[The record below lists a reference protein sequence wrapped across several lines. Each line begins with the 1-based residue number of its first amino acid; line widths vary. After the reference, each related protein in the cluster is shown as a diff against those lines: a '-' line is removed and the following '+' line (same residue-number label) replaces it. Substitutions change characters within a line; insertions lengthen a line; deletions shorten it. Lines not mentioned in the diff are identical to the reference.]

1 MTSVPIRAL
10 VFGGAFAVASLTL
23 IAQTQPPS
31 PAPGTTPGPGA
42 AGQGRGSQTAGQG
55 QFPGRGRSM
64 MEPDFS
70 KKPPVVAL
78 TPEEEGK
85 RFWLPPGF
93 KLEPVLSDPDIEEPA
108 QVAFDGNG
116 RMFVLELRG
125 YMQDADAKGEL
136 DPVGRISVHE
146 DRDGDGRYETHNV
159 FVDNMIFP
167 RFVLPF
173 GGNAILSKES
183 NSDEVYKF
191 TDTNNDGVA
200 DKKELFT
207 TGLGR
212 LLNVEHQ
219 ESGFVWALD
228 NWIYSTINSARIRW
242 TPTGVLREPTGSN
255 QGQWGVTQDNYGKVW
270 FQAGASGMPGYF
282 QTPIVYGNFNYPQQF
297 EDELNYTWGAPVRIA
312 DMQGGM
318 NAVRM
323 PDGSLAT
330 ATGAAGNDV
339 FRGDRLPKDMIGDYF
354 YGEVVAR
361 IVRRLRPVKTDG
373 LTQLK
378 NVYPLSEFIRSTDPL
393 FRPVDLTTAPDGT
406 MYITDMYRGIIQ
418 ESQWSGPGTYLRQ
431 RIDQYALDKVVR
443 HGRIWRLTYDGMP
456 RRTDVPRM
464 LQETPAQLLSHLSDA
479 NGWWRDTAQQLLV
492 LKQDKSVVAALKQLA
507 RSANQ
512 LARIHAIWTLE
523 GLSSA
528 DAVFLRELMKDADP
542 QIRIQAMR
550 ASESL
555 YKAGDKSFGNDY
567 KALARDTDTDV
578 VMQAVMTL
586 NTLKVADASA
596 TIKTTMDS
604 NLAKGV
610 QLVAGTMLNPPAN
623 AGRGG
628 LESFGATAFTPEEQG
643 TVDKGREI
651 YGQVCFACHGEDGRG
666 EQMPGAP
673 AGTTRAPA
681 LASSPRVVGHQ
692 DYVIKTL
699 LHGLTGPVSGATY
712 TEVMV
717 PMGQSPDDWIA
728 AISSYVRNSFG
739 NRASIVTAADVAR
752 VRAATASRK
761 NKPWTTS
768 ELESSLPKLV
778 LAEGWK
784 LTASH
789 NPAIASQALG
799 INPWTSGHAQQ
810 PGMWFQVE
818 LPQPATL
825 TEMQFNATALPVD
838 TNPIVPGA
846 PTRTGIPGGRGAPGA
861 PAPPPPPLGFPR
873 EYQVQV
879 SMDGTTWGQPVA
891 RGKGSGTLTDIVFA
905 PTRAKFVRIT
915 QSGTADAPWTIQ
927 RLKLYEPGAAAGGT
941 K

>member
-1 MTSVPIRAL
+1 
-10 VFGGAFAVASLTL
+10 
-23 IAQTQPPS
+23 
-31 PAPGTTPGPGA
+31 
-42 AGQGRGSQTAGQG
+42 
-55 QFPGRGRSM
+55 M

-70 KKPPVVAL
+70 KKPPIVAL
-78 TPEEEGK
+78 TPAEEAK

-93 KLEPVLSDPDIEEPA
+93 KLEPVLADPDIEEPA
-108 QVAFDGNG
+108 QIAFDGNG

-125 YMQDADAKGEL
+125 YMQDADATGEL

-146 DRDGDGRYETHNV
+146 DRDGDGVYETHKV
-159 FVDNMIFP
+159 FVDKMIFP

-173 GGNAILSKES
+173 GANAILSKES

-200 DKKELFT
+200 DKKELFA

-219 ESGFVWALD
+219 ESGFTWALD

-282 QTPIVYGNFNYPQQF
+282 QFPIVYGNFNYPQQF
-297 EDELNYTWGAPVRIA
+297 ENDLNITWGAPVRVA

-339 FRGDRLPKDMIGDYF
+339 FRGDRLPKDLIGDYF

-361 IVRRLRPVKTDG
+361 IVRRLRPVQTEG
-373 LTQLK
+373 LTQLQ
-378 NVYPLSEFIRSTDPL
+378 NVYPLSEFIRSIDPL

-431 RIDQYALDKVVR
+431 RIDQYGLDKVVR
-443 HGRIWRLTYDGMP
+443 HGRIWRLTYEGMP

-464 LQETPAQLLSHLSDA
+464 LQETSAQLVSHLSDT

-492 LKQDKSVVAALKQLA
+492 LKQDKTVVASLKQLA
-507 RSANQ
+507 RSGNQ

-523 GLSSA
+523 GLGSA
-528 DAVFLRELMKDADP
+528 DPVFLRELMKDADP
-542 QIRIQAMR
+542 QIRIQAIR
-550 ASESL
+550 VSETL
-555 YKAGDKSFGNDY
+555 YKAGDKSFGTDY
-567 KALARDTDTDV
+567 VAMARDADADV

-586 NTLKVADASA
+586 NTLKVADAPTAIKSA
-596 TIKTTMDS
+596 LES
-604 NLAKGV
+604 NKAKGV
-610 QLVAGTMLNPPAN
+610 QLVASAILNPPAST
-623 AGRGG
+623 GRGG
-628 LESFGATAFTPEEQG
+628 LESFGATALTAEEQG
-643 TVDKGREI
+643 TLDKGREI

-673 AGTTRAPA
+673 TGTTRAPA
-681 LASSPRVVGHQ
+681 LASSPRVAGHQ

-699 LHGLTGPVSGATY
+699 LHGLTGPVNGTTY

-728 AISSYVRNSFG
+728 AIASYVRNSFG
-739 NRASIVTAADVAR
+739 NRASIVSAADVAR
-752 VRAATASRK
+752 VRAANASRK
-761 NKPWTTS
+761 SKPWTTP
-768 ELESSLPKLV
+768 ELESSLPKVV
-778 LAEGWK
+778 LAEGWT

-810 PGMWFQVE
+810 PGMWFQIE

-825 TEMQFNATALPVD
+825 IEIQFTSTALAVD
-838 TNPIVPGA
+838 TTPIVPGA
-846 PTRTGIPGGRGAPGA
+846 PTRTGIPGGRGAAGA

-873 EYQVQV
+873 EYQVEL
-879 SMDGTTWGQPVA
+879 SMDGTTWGAPVA

-915 QSGTADAPWTIQ
+915 QSGTANAPWTIQ
-927 RLKLYEPGAAAGGT
+927 RLRLYEPGPGAAGT
-941 K
+941 R